1 MVAQGVFSLAFAKQ
15 TAKGTAA
22 TTATYQV
29 PLTGGNIMPARSTSD
44 VEETTTTRLRS
55 QSFVENV
62 SVEGEPEYAIRL
74 PSLGLL
80 LYGAMGAKAV
90 TGAADPY
97 THTFTLA
104 NTQPWMTFW
113 RMAAD
118 LVYERFVDV
127 KTNLTITSEA
137 GQPVRASF
145 SLQGLTNSS
154 LTSATHTTAL
164 ASVILDNGDVLMHY
178 DGAGAFQVEGTA
190 VSSIERIALSIN
202 NNYTLQQG
210 DSITGY
216 DVSEGMRD
224 ITIET
229 TQSITDAALYNRF
242 HYGSASPSSGTA
254 ANVNVLELASSGID
268 FKWTQVAAS
277 PGPERSLQVQATKL
291 QVTEIGGWEPGTG
304 NDPYKQ
310 NVTYK
315 VYQPAGGAS
324 GLTAIL
330 LNGTTTY

>member
-1 MVAQGVFSLAFAKQ
+1 VVAQGVFSIAFAKQ
-15 TAKGTAA
+15 SAKGTPA
-22 TTATYQV
+22 TTATYAV
-29 PLTGGNIMPARSTSD
+29 PLVGGNIMPVRTASD
-44 VEETTTTRLRS
+44 LEETTTTRLRA

-62 SVEGEPEYAIRL
+62 SVEGEPEYAVRL
-74 PSLGLL
+74 SSLGLL
-80 LYGAMGAKAV
+80 LYAAMGAKAV

-104 NTQPWMTFW
+104 NSQPWLTFW

-118 LVYERFVDV
+118 LVYERFTDV

-145 SLQGLTNSS
+145 SLQGLTNTS

-164 ASVILDNGDVLMHY
+164 ASVITDNGDALMHY
-178 DGAGAFQVEGTA
+178 DGAGAFLVETVA
-190 VSSIERIALSIN
+190 VSSIERIVLSIN

-229 TQSITDAALYNRF
+229 TQAITDAALYNRF
-242 HYGSASPSSGTA
+242 HYGTASPTSGTA
-254 ANVNVLELASSGID
+254 ANANTLELASSGID
-268 FKWTQVAAS
+268 FKWTQTAAS
-277 PGPERSLQVQATKL
+277 RSLQFTATKL
-291 QVTEIGGWEPGTG
+291 QVTDIGGWEPGTG

-310 NVTYK
+310 TTTYK
-315 VYQPAGGAS
+315 VYQPSSGS
-324 GLTAIL
+324 GLTAVV
-330 LNGTTTY
+330 LNGVATY

>member
-1 MVAQGVFSLAFAKQ
+1 MVAQGVYGLSFAKQ
-15 TAKGTAA
+15 SAKGTAA
-22 TTATYQV
+22 TTATYTV
-29 PLTGGNIMPARSTSD
+29 PLTGGDLRPVRSTAD
-44 VEETTTTRLRS
+44 VEETTTTRLRA
-55 QSFVENV
+55 QSFVQNV
-62 SVEGEPEYAIRL
+62 SLEGEPEYAVRL

-80 LYGAMGAKAV
+80 LYAAMGAKAV
-90 TGAADPY
+90 TGASDPY

-104 NTQPWMTFW
+104 NSQPWMTFW

-118 LVYERFVDV
+118 LTYERMVDV

-145 SLQGLTNSS
+145 SAQGLTNTALSS
-154 LTSATHTTAL
+154 AAYTTAL
-164 ASVILDNGDVLMHY
+164 GSVITDNGDVLMHY
-178 DGAGAFQVEGTA
+178 DGAGAFQVETVA
-190 VSSIERIALSIN
+190 VSSIERIVISIN

-229 TQSITDAALYNRF
+229 TQAITDAALYNRY
-242 HYGSASPSSGTA
+242 HYGSASPSSGA
-254 ANVNVLELASSGID
+254 AASSNVLELASSGID
-268 FKWTQVAAS
+268 FKWTQVAAA
-277 PGPERSLQVQATKL
+277 PGPERSLQVTATKL
-291 QVTEIGGWEPGTG
+291 QVTEITGWEPGTG

-315 VYQPAGGAS
+315 VYQPSSGS
-324 GLTAIL
+324 GLTAVL
-330 LNGTTTY
+330 KNGTASY